1 MKGGTF
7 LIEKI
12 KPRKRGQPYRYV
24 YYINDSVN
32 DRGILETVIISLVF
46 GSIFGSHNLTD
57 ILSTIY
63 SPGRIPK
70 NTDDIEKFLHFFVLG
85 EKKLFNGKTIVDLIN
100 ELSESKRNEILEK
113 YRSIVELRTI
123 HLRESRPGNKDY
135 NRHKKKLDQF
145 KKLLE
150 NFEQGSKL
158 SNTTKSTRKN
168 SNSKVR
174 ANTTRALNLY

>member
-32 DRGILETVIISLVF
+32 DRGILETVIITLVF

-70 NTDDIEKFLHFFVLG
+70 NTDDIEKFLHFLA
-85 EKKLFNGKTIVDLIN
+85 LI
-100 ELSESKRNEILEK
+100 
-113 YRSIVELRTI
+113 
-123 HLRESRPGNKDY
+123 D
-135 NRHKKKLDQF
+135 
-145 KKLLE
+145 
-150 NFEQGSKL
+150 
-158 SNTTKSTRKN
+158 SN
-168 SNSKVR
+168 
-174 ANTTRALNLY
+174 AN